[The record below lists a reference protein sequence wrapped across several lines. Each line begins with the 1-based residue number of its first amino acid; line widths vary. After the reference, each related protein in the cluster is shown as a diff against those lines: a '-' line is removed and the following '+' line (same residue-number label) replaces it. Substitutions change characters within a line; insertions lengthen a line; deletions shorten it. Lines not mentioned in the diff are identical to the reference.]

1 MASSVR
7 TTTVLALEL
16 GGQPAGSLHSAQPA
30 PVRVERAVVTKGS
43 TMPVRDG
50 GTVSLG
56 EMGVEAVLGA
66 PGPLMDWL
74 VQVIAGGQTLM
85 SGAVLVLDA
94 NHNIHR
100 RIDFSDAT
108 LTELQLPVLDAA
120 DGKRGFIA
128 GLKWQPG
135 RLEEAKA
142 SGKYSMPLASK
153 RKPMQCGN
161 FRLLGLP
168 FDAGF
173 VLRVGLPTVT
183 VRRAADDGRLRKRGL
198 WSVDAGELRLVMLGG
213 TADAAR
219 AWVHQASADGRID
232 APDLL
237 SLTIEMLD
245 ASLKKVLATIK
256 LDRCSL
262 LAFEEDR
269 IDASAEAAAGVT
281 MRLAVGQLGL
291 ALTA

>member
-16 GGQPAGSLHSAQPA
+16 GGQPAGSLRSVQPA
-30 PVRVERAVVTKGS
+30 PVRVDRAVITKGS
-43 TMPVRDG
+43 AMPVRDG

-56 EMGVEAVLGA
+56 EMGAMAELGA

-74 VQVIAGGQTLM
+74 VQVIAGGQALT

-94 NHNIHR
+94 NHNINR
-100 RIDFSDAT
+100 RIDFIDAT

-120 DGKRGFIA
+120 DGKRGFIV

-135 RLEEAKA
+135 QLKEAKA

-153 RKPMQCGN
+153 RKSMQVGN
-161 FRLLGLP
+161 FRVLGLP

-183 VRRAADDGRLRKRGL
+183 VRRAAEEGRMRRSNY
-198 WSVDAGELRLVMLGG
+198 WSVDPGELRLVMQGG

-219 AWVHQASADGRID
+219 AWVHKASADGRID
-232 APDLL
+232 TADLL
-237 SLTIEMLD
+237 SLTVEMLD
-245 ASLKKVLATIK
+245 PSLKKVLATIK

-262 LAFEEDR
+262 LAFEEDQ
-269 IDASAEAAAGVT
+269 IDSSAEATAGVT

-291 ALTA
+291 ALTT